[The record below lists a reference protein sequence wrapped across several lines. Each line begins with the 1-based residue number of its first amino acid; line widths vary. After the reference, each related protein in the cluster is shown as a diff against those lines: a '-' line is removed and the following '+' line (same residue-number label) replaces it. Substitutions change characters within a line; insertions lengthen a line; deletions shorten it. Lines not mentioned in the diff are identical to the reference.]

1 MAAGILTLLAW
12 LMLGY
17 NAGIH
22 EVFPALGVSTSVY
35 VLLAKVS
42 EQRVDLAQLIAA
54 LIASRI
60 VCLFKCTA
68 LVTRSQ

>member
-12 LMLGY
+12 LALGY

-22 EVFPALGVSTSVY
+22 EVFPALGVSTLVY

-42 EQRVDLAQLIAA
+42 EQRVDLAQLVG
-54 LIASRI
+54 SP
-60 VCLFKCTA
+60 
-68 LVTRSQ
+68 